1 MAEKKIII
9 ESVRATENC
18 VRDIKNWLAVFK
30 TEYDIAD
37 EAVKVLHEKLD
48 DIGSKIAGIKCT
60 KAGVEAAS
68 VQPVANATRDAKN
81 WLAVFAKEYDISGE
95 ALAVL
100 HNKLDELGAK
110 LAAIEC
116 K

>member
-1 MAEKKIII
+1 MEVKIDT
-9 ESVRATENC
+9 VRAAENC

-30 TEYDIAD
+30 TEYDIDD

-48 DIGSKIAGIKCT
+48 DIGSKMAGIKCT
-60 KAGVEAAS
+60 ARDVEAAS
-68 VQPVANATRDAKN
+68 VQPVSNAVRDAKA
-81 WLAVFAKEYDISGE
+81 WLATFAEEYDLSE
-95 ALAVL
+95 ESVKVL
-100 HNKLDELGAK
+100 HEKFDELGNK

>member
-1 MAEKKIII
+1 MAEKIIV
-9 ESVRATENC
+9 ETVRAAENC

-48 DIGSKIAGIKCT
+48 DIGSKMAGIKCT

-81 WLAVFAKEYDISGE
+81 WLAVFAKEYDMSGE
-95 ALAVL
+95 ALGVL
-100 HNKLDELGAK
+100 HNKLDELGSK